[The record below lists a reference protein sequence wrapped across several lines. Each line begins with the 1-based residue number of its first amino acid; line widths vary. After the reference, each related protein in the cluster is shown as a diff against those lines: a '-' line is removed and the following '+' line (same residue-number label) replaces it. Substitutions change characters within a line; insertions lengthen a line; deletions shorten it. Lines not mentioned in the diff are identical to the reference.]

1 MPKHKPSSSSSAFP
15 SLLPSAALPCEMLHK
30 KGEESRPAHVCR
42 ASAAFALFGFRLFAR
57 KFFHYT
63 NISSPILLTDTNPSQ
78 CALFLCRI
86 GLFFLQLVTP
96 K

>member
-42 ASAAFALFGFRLFAR
+42 DRHGPAPPL
-57 KFFHYT
+57 
-63 NISSPILLTDTNPSQ
+63 
-78 CALFLCRI
+78 LFLVSVS
-86 GLFFLQLVTP
+86 LQGNSFITQISAVPFSSLTP
-96 K
+96 TLRSVHCFSAGSAYSFSN